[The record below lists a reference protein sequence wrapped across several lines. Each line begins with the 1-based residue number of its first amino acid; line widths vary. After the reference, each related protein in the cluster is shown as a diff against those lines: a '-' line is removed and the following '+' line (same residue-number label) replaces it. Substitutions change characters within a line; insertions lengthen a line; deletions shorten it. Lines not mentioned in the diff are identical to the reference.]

1 MPFEWMLL
9 AVVAT
14 TAVTVFLVMAGFWAG
29 LVRPYLDKKVD
40 EIIEAAKE
48 VEPGVKR
55 GIREG
60 VEETLR
66 ELPETTMKESTHQF
80 RRFGTGL
87 FENGLSSLL
96 GEQSNTSRKKPD
108 D

>member
-14 TAVTVFLVMAGFWAG
+14 TAVTVLLVIAGFWAG

-66 ELPETTMKESTHQF
+66 ELPETTMKESTRHF

-87 FENGLSSLL
+87 VENGLSSLL
-96 GEQSNTSRKKPD
+96 GEQPNSSRKKSD